1 MATLSYGNYG
11 RKKLKGVAL
20 LTAISIVAFPGIM
33 KMQGVVGTDI
43 KASQN
48 AKKQLQEKS
57 EQLAKKLAD
66 AKNEIANE
74 VNRKDAL
81 DKQIS
86 IVKEQ
91 IDVSNK
97 YIDSLNKEIEESEKN
112 IKSLEADKV
121 KKMDSLKVSLRS
133 IYIAGDTSTIDI
145 VLGAKTFEEFLD
157 KAQMVKTVSTTIS
170 SLIDELN
177 QCIES
182 ISEQKG
188 IIEENRK
195 QAEAEYA
202 SLSSKQE
209 ELQGLI
215 DESEVI
221 LSGLHQ
227 QESNA
232 KDELDEND
240 SELKQIEA
248 EINAYYEEQKRKAE
262 QEARRKA
269 AEEEQRRKQQ
279 QQQQQQANNNS
290 NNNNSNGN
298 SNSNNNNNNNTPV
311 STGNYLWPVP
321 GYKYISSDFFDREGR
336 TSMHGAIDIAGAKIY
351 GAKIVAVADGKVIQ
365 SNASGWGGGYGTYLT
380 IDHGNGRST
389 LYAHMSGITVEKGD
403 SVKKGQVIGY
413 VGSTG
418 HSTGPH
424 LHFETRLYGV
434 KYNPMIE
441 FGN

>member
-232 KDELDEND
+232 KDEL
-240 SELKQIEA
+240 
-248 EINAYYEEQKRKAE
+248 
-262 QEARRKA
+262 A
-269 AEEEQRRKQQ
+269 A
-279 QQQQQQANNNS
+279 
-290 NNNNSNGN
+290 
-298 SNSNNNNNNNTPV
+298 
-311 STGNYLWPVP
+311 
-321 GYKYISSDFFDREGR
+321 
-336 TSMHGAIDIAGAKIY
+336 
-351 GAKIVAVADGKVIQ
+351 
-365 SNASGWGGGYGTYLT
+365 
-380 IDHGNGRST
+380 RST
-389 LYAHMSGITVEKGD
+389 IPAY
-403 SVKKGQVIGY
+403 
-413 VGSTG
+413 
-418 HSTGPH
+418 
-424 LHFETRLYGV
+424 
-434 KYNPMIE
+434 
-441 FGN
+441 